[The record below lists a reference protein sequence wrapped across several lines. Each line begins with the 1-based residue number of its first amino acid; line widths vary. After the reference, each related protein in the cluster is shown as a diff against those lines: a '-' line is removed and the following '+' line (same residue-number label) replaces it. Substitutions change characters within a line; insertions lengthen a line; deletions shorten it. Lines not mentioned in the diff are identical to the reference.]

1 VSIARD
7 DNLKS
12 AMLGRTFVTRPIFEE
27 TMETLRAHT
36 EVRSNSE
43 DRILSKSE
51 LIENLQDV
59 DGVIT
64 LVTDR
69 VDRDVLQNAGRLKV
83 VAHFGV
89 GYNNV
94 DVESATA
101 LGVVVTNT
109 PGVLTETT
117 ADLAW
122 SLLMAV
128 ARRIAEGDRFVRAG
142 RFDFWGPKVMLG
154 HDVYGKTLGIVGLGR
169 IGQAM
174 ARRAHGFSMKVLC
187 SAGGTVP
194 DGVGRELNVEAV
206 PLEELF
212 RRADFITF
220 HVPLRDDTHHLL
232 NESAFSLMK
241 PTAIV
246 VNTSRGP
253 VVDEKALVAALRG
266 KRIAGAGLDVFEREP
281 HIEPELLELD
291 NVVLAPHVG
300 SASYDTRLKMSSM
313 TAENLIAV
321 LKSEKPPNMVN
332 PSVWDRRRR

>member
-1 VSIARD
+1 
-7 DNLKS
+7 
-12 AMLGRTFVTRPIFEE
+12 MLGRTFVTRPIFDE
-27 TMETLRAHT
+27 TLETLRAHT
-36 EVRSNSE
+36 EVRANTE

-94 DVESATA
+94 DVEAATA

-117 ADLAW
+117 ADFAW

-142 RFDFWGPKVMLG
+142 RFEFWGPQVMLG
-154 HDVYGKTLGIVGLGR
+154 HDIYGKTLGIVGLGR
-169 IGQAM
+169 IGRAM
-174 ARRAHGFSMKVLC
+174 VRRAHGFSMKVIG
-187 SAGGTVP
+187 SDAGRVP
-194 DGVGRELNVEAV
+194 HAVMRELNVEPV
-206 PLEELF
+206 PLAELL
-212 RRADFITF
+212 RHADFISL
-220 HVPLRDDTHHLL
+220 HVPLREDTHHLL
-232 NESAFSLMK
+232 DSRAFSSMK

-246 VNTSRGP
+246 INTSRGP
-253 VVDEKALVAALRG
+253 VIDEKALVAALRS

-281 HIEPELLELD
+281 HIEPELLDLD

-321 LKSEKPPNMVN
+321 LKGETPPNIVN
-332 PSVWDRRRR
+332 PEVWERRRR